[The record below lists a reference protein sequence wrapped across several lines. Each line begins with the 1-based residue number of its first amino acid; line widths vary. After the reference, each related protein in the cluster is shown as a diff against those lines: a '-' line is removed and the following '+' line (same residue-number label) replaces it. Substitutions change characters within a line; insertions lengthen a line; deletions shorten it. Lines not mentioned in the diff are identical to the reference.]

1 MPGAET
7 VAHDAAVRA
16 TATGRRAGADGEDR
30 EPSPRVW
37 PLRVSASDGATAHG
51 GLAREPQ
58 AGATDLAARGAE
70 STEETAQASTAQTW
84 LNDGSCI
91 RLRPENKDHVWAYDF
106 VHHRTHDGRAMRLLT
121 IVDEYTRESLAIDV
135 EGTPPGSSTPA
146 PVSGFAARRRIFD
159 RSYPDDCSGVIES
172 VFVLPA
178 PLADIQMSDNWTP
191 GIHRGGEGTSR
202 LGDPVWGRSDSA
214 SSLTHAGEEDLA
226 GPGIEPGDPHVEL

>member
-70 STEETAQASTAQTW
+70 STEETAQASTAVAQRW
-84 LNDGSCI
+84 LLHPTAPREQGSC
-91 RLRPENKDHVWAYDF
+91 RSHAAACAAPCGEHCRMFERRSSSASARSKF
-106 VHHRTHDGRAMRLLT
+106 VYNWPL
-121 IVDEYTRESLAIDV
+121 SLARAACTSLAESAHFFILSPSQL
-135 EGTPPGSSTPA
+135 TRCPSSA
-146 PVSGFAARRRIFD
+146 IAFSRRAA
-159 RSYPDDCSGVIES
+159 
-172 VFVLPA
+172 
-178 PLADIQMSDNWTP
+178 
-191 GIHRGGEGTSR
+191 
-202 LGDPVWGRSDSA
+202 
-214 SSLTHAGEEDLA
+214 SLISLMR
-226 GPGIEPGDPHVEL
+226 PS